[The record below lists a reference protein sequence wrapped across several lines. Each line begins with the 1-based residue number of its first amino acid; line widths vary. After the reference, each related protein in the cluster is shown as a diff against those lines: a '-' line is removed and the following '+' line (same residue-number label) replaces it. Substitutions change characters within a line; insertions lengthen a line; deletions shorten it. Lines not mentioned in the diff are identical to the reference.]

1 MEVQRKKSARPAKLL
16 KPEAKSEAKP
26 NAKSKLMQLLS
37 ETYQY
42 QTITLSEMKKVSLMK
57 RVDTKYV
64 TTLDKL
70 HLILQ
75 ALRDDYFVQE
85 TDGEQQLPYYT
96 LYYDTPDC
104 QMFSDHQRGKPNR
117 QKVRIRKYCQTGQ
130 AFLEVKSKKGNGQT
144 RKKRIAVPDEHHS
157 IRLSE
162 NFLAEHCPYQPQ
174 LLEKKIENHFYRT
187 TLVSKA
193 LNERVTIDTGLS
205 FYHHGNACSRSLDD
219 LVIIE
224 LKRDGHR
231 YSKLLE
237 VLNDMYIPSSSFSKY
252 CVGMVL
258 TDPSMKYHRFKEKL
272 HPLARRI
279 PSLQKCYPFKIE
291 KYD

>member
-1 MEVQRKKSARPAKLL
+1 
-16 KPEAKSEAKP
+16 
-26 NAKSKLMQLLS
+26 MQLLS

-70 HLILQ
+70 HVILQ

-85 TDGEQQLPYYT
+85 TDGKQQLPYYT

-279 PSLQKCYPFKIE
+279 PSLQQCYPF
-291 KYD
+291 